1 MPGEFYA
8 DKYGNPLSVTGQ
20 PLGDTSFYE
29 RDTVS
34 GRLKMI
40 ECETDAVRIVAII
53 LGGGTVSRYSDAVK
67 IVDALRSKGLMR

>member
-20 PLGDTSFYE
+20 PLGEMSFYE
-29 RDTVS
+29 REVAAD
-34 GRLKMI
+34 RLKMI
-40 ECETDAVRIVAII
+40 EHETDAVRIVAII